1 MAFIVS
7 QSYDNDIELHVED
20 YIEKGEMACA

>member
-7 QSYDNDIELHVED
+7 QSNDNDIELHVEE
-20 YIEKGEMACA
+20 YIEKGDMANA